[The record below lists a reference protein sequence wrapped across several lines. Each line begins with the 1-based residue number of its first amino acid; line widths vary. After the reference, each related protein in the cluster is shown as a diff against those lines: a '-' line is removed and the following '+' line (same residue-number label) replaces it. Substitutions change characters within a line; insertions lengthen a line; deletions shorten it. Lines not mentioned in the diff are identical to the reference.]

1 MTNKSSDLKT
11 SLVKLE
17 DTLDLYLIKKAPF
30 QIPGNIKE
38 LIVRFGPYLTLVGVV
53 ISLPLVLVALG
64 LGTILAPLGFL
75 SGSGVGLAGIVGTVV
90 LAVCLVLEAMAI
102 PGLFKRSIKAWHLLF
117 YATLVNALYNLVTF
131 NFGGLI
137 IGTLVSLYI
146 LFQVKE
152 LYK

>member
-11 SLVKLE
+11 SLFKLE
-17 DTLDLYLIKKAPF
+17 ETLDLYLIKKAPF

-38 LIVRFGPYLTLVGVV
+38 LIVKFGPYLTLIGVV
-53 ISLPLVLVALG
+53 ISLPMILVALG
-64 LGTILAPLGFL
+64 LGTVLAPLGL
-75 SGSGVGLAGIVGTVV
+75 MSGAGVGLTGIVGTVV
-90 LAVCLVLEAMAI
+90 LTVCLVLEAMAL
-102 PGLFKRSIKAWHLLF
+102 PGLFKRLRKGWNLMF

-131 NFGGLI
+131 NLGGLI

-146 LFQVKE
+146 LFQIKE